1 MTNPRSQIFMR
12 SATAATALLLF
23 ASSTG
28 MSHRAI
34 AGEKQLPQIPVSL
47 PMEQDD
53 GRIYLPDGNG
63 QSRPTTIIPAIQ
75 HKLETFLLD
84 SRSPIAAIVI
94 MDIKTGSIL
103 AMAQGRD
110 PEKWG
115 GKTHTAI
122 HANFPAASLFKT
134 VVTSAA
140 FETADIDP
148 AKPEGLI
155 GGCANVR
162 ESGEWMVEKR
172 PEKSNQM
179 NLRRAYGHSCN
190 GYFAK
195 MAVNHLGLGVITRMA
210 RNFGW
215 EFPIPADFAIDKSPI
230 KFPAAENSSTHT
242 IGRFAAGF
250 GHVSISAVHAAWTM
264 AIVGNGGKAT
274 PVRLFSDTP
283 VPPHD
288 TLVSA
293 IAPETAAKLLNIM
306 DATVQGGTASGA
318 FKRSKYRKFRSFV
331 GGKTGTLTGS
341 SPKGIT
347 TWFAGVAPLDNPEI
361 AIASVVVLDERW
373 HIKAPN
379 LAAEGVWAFY
389 DYKTKE
395 QAASTVSFM
404 PVANYLIP
412 TKSN

>member
-1 MTNPRSQIFMR
+1 MTNPPSQIFMR
-12 SATAATALLLF
+12 SVTAAIALLLF

-28 MSHRAI
+28 MSHKAI
-34 AGEKQLPQIPVSL
+34 ASEKQLPQVPVFL
-47 PMEQDD
+47 PPEQED
-53 GRIYLPDGNG
+53 GRIYLPDSNG
-63 QSRPTTIIPAIQ
+63 QPRATTIIPAIQ
-75 HKLETFLLD
+75 NRLKTFLTD
-84 SRSPIAAIVI
+84 SRSPIAAVVI
-94 MDIKTGSIL
+94 LDIKTGSIL

-110 PEKWG
+110 PEQWG
-115 GKTHTAI
+115 GKTHTAL
-122 HANFPAASLFKT
+122 HTNFPAASLFKT

-148 AKPEGLI
+148 SKPEGLM

-172 PEKSNQM
+172 PEKRNQM

-195 MAVNHLGLGVITRMA
+195 MVVNHLGLGVIRRMA

-215 EFPIPADFAIDKSPI
+215 EFPIPADFSIEKSPI
-230 KFPAAENSSTHT
+230 KIPAAENSSTHT

-250 GHVSISAVHAAWTM
+250 GHVNTSPIHAAWTM
-264 AIVGNGGKAT
+264 AIVANGGKGA

-283 VPPHD
+283 VPPAN
-288 TLVSA
+288 TLPSA
-293 IAPETAAKLLNIM
+293 IEPETAAKLLDIM
-306 DATVQGGTASGA
+306 AATVQGGTASSA
-318 FKRSKYRKFRSFV
+318 FSRSKYRKFKSFV
-331 GGKTGTLTGS
+331 GGKTGTLTGN
-341 SPKGIT
+341 SPKGVT
-347 TWFAGVAPLDNPEI
+347 TWFAGVAPLNNPEI

-379 LAAEGVWAFY
+379 LAAEAVWAFY

-395 QAASTVSFM
+395 QAASTVSYM
-404 PVANYLIP
+404 PIANYLTP